1 MLATIELLCR
11 QHREPSS
18 NTYPLHIE
26 GALRLTKTLVK
37 QTLKNKMPL
46 LPVSLADAGTLCY
59 NALMNNKKPIT
70 ILLYENNLPALREIR
85 CVNCARL
92 LCKVNSDVKSIIF
105 EDGYDP
111 HEHRELV
118 ADMNMIEHKC
128 RGCDCVY
135 KILFQ
140 K

>member
-1 MLATIELLCR
+1 M
-11 QHREPSS
+11 S
-18 NTYPLHIE
+18 
-26 GALRLTKTLVK
+26 
-37 QTLKNKMPL
+37 L

>member
-1 MLATIELLCR
+1 M
-11 QHREPSS
+11 
-18 NTYPLHIE
+18 
-26 GALRLTKTLVK
+26 
-37 QTLKNKMPL
+37 
-46 LPVSLADAGTLCY
+46 SLADAGTLCY

-70 ILLYENNLPALREIR
+70 ILLYENNLPTLREIR
-85 CVNCARL
+85 CINCARL